1 MSNPYKLSFN
11 DPGLSAIQKRN
22 EALKA
27 QNREQLFSGMRNLS
41 SNIFE
46 KRLED
51 DDTLTPLERH
61 NRRIRF
67 YTGTGDSAR
76 EAEAR
81 TQYGAELKYER
92 GKEAAKT
99 LATAEL
105 AKGLRTRASDART
118 KLAEMQAS
126 FEFSFLTD
134 AQKQQAMAPLLTT
147 IANSER
153 ELKGLLT
160 GTETKAPY
168 TGAGSLNYI
177 PDQFTNL
184 KDSTSFSNETK
195 KRIAETQGM
204 SAENE
209 PALTDFAKKE
219 EEKFSSWQKE
229 QSPAPRGLPTD
240 QILGYDTFVAQLQ
253 KEDDELQKQS
263 LLKRLVTNVSNLGNN
278 DFEELDKITGG
289 NTGAMLLDSI
299 QEGRWV
305 PKGEKYRQAVIN
317 ELTLETPPEVLD
329 QVGAAFNL
337 PQGSME
343 SIVQAKNIDKSGL
356 DMAIDVT
363 EAALLLGSM
372 TFPPLI
378 IARGAA
384 TIPMIASKLVGKA
397 GIKNIQ
403 QAKKVVKKMVG
414 NAKEVPLGPEGNI
427 IVPRASNIKRVQG
440 GKLNTIPNQSS
451 LFTF

>member
-1 MSNPYKLSFN
+1 
-11 DPGLSAIQKRN
+11 
-22 EALKA
+22 
-27 QNREQLFSGMRNLS
+27 
-41 SNIFE
+41 
-46 KRLED
+46 
-51 DDTLTPLERH
+51 
-61 NRRIRF
+61 
-67 YTGTGDSAR
+67 
-76 EAEAR
+76 
-81 TQYGAELKYER
+81 
-92 GKEAAKT
+92 
-99 LATAEL
+99 
-105 AKGLRTRASDART
+105 
-118 KLAEMQAS
+118 MQAS

-440 GKLNTIPNQSS
+440 GKLNTVPNQSS